1 MRWISVMVRVR
12 FRVRFRVRAR
22 VRVRVRLV
30 IYYCV
35 NALKIA
41 LLYIFAGDRLTLS
54 ADISGMK
61 HARDPR
67 FKPLEAQ

>member
-1 MRWISVMVRVR
+1 MVRVR
-12 FRVRFRVRAR
+12 VSFRFSSRVRARVR

-35 NALKIA
+35 IALKIA
-41 LLYIFAGDRLTLS
+41 LFYIFARDRLTLS
-54 ADISGMK
+54 ADISGTK